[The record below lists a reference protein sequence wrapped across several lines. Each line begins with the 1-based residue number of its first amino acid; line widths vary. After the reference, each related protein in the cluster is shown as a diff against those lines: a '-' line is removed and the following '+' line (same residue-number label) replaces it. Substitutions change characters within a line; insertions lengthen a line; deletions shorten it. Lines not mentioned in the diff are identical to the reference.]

1 MKKNQL
7 RMILPAMVV
16 AAALAMAAPSQ
27 EKKENMEAHK
37 IVHFGDL
44 KWTPIIKGCDLATVA
59 GDFNAEGAPFVLR
72 IRCTD
77 GTKIPAHWHP
87 GDEGVTVLKGTFLVG
102 MGETFDE
109 TKLQTMNVGNFT
121 IVPKEMRHFGMAKG
135 DFIVQI
141 HGIGPFKNNWVNPS
155 EVQPPDAPA
164 AAKPKSRVRN

>member
-7 RMILPAMVV
+7 GMILAVLAGVV
-16 AAALAMAAPSQ
+16 ALAMAAFSQ
-27 EKKENMEAHK
+27 DKKEGMEAHK
-37 IVHFGDL
+37 IVRFGDL
-44 KWTPIIKGCDLATVA
+44 KWMPIIKGCDLAA
-59 GDFNAEGAPFVLR
+59 LSGDFNVEGQPFVLR
-72 IRCTD
+72 IRCAD

-87 GDEGVTVLKGTFLVG
+87 GDESVTVLKGTFLLG

-109 TKLQTMNVGNFT
+109 TKFQTMNVGNFT

-164 AAKPKSRVRN
+164 AAKPKS